1 MFWTLATIV
10 TALLAGL
17 FGWSQGGHSLAL
29 VFTLLGA
36 LSVFAIHDLKK
47 HKHALASG
55 SLIAGLVAGY
65 YIGLPAAVLAALL
78 AFLVQLA
85 VFEFSL
91 KRSVLLPLALTG
103 TIVAWFCGWHY
114 FNPMTGLI
122 FGLIAF
128 LALVGIDDYYLQRK
142 HAIRRNFPVLGWC
155 RYGFELIGDELR
167 QYWFM
172 SDTEERPYDR
182 ETRRFMYRAG
192 KGVNYNLG
200 FGSSRDQRAVG
211 AVHLLNEMF
220 PVSEKKDRGNRLP
233 PLVIGKNRR
242 KPYHCA
248 WPINI
253 SGMSWGA
260 LSAEAVAALSS
271 GAKLANVHML
281 TGEGGLTPYH
291 LNGVTKRVTIDQVFH
306 YYKALIG
313 WNLGLRRG
321 VRPVK
326 PEPVVVGGG
335 RIVMQIGPAKFG
347 FRKSLKD
354 CLRIVGVN
362 TGEFDMDD
370 LRRVAEKFYLNGLDN
385 EMLLDQARKDELVG
399 LDFDKVRKLAEDDQI
414 VMFEIKLAQGAKP
427 GQGGKLP
434 KEKITPELADFRQ
447 IPMGKDCY
455 SPNAWDEFCDVPSMF
470 KFVKALQDLTGKPV
484 GIKIVVGQDRH
495 IEEIAELMSMT
506 GEGPDFIT
514 IDGGEGGT
522 GAAPVALADHM
533 GEPILHSIPVVDNIL
548 RKHGVR
554 NMTTLIA
561 SGQIAKGSDVA
572 VAIAMGADMVNIAR
586 GNLIGG
592 LGCIMAKR
600 CHTNHCPVGIA
611 TQDPRLRRGLDPE
624 DKYVRTAN
632 YNMVLQRDLLIIL
645 KAIGVRTPWE
655 LTRNHISV
663 VTAPLVSTKVS
674 EIYPYPDGSNG
685 KREPLLGEMPPEDHE
700 HLDRFGPKLI
710 QLGEKH

>member
-10 TALLAGL
+10 I
-17 FGWSQGGHSLAL
+17 AL
-29 VFTLLGA
+29 VGGLTGWHLGGLPLA
-36 LSVFAIHDLKK
+36 IVLSLSGGLTVFGIYDLRR
-47 HKHALASG
+47 HKHALVSG
-55 SLIAGLVAGY
+55 TIIAGLLGGFFIGWYVA
-65 YIGLPAAVLAALL
+65 LVASAL

-85 VFEFSL
+85 VFEFTL
-91 KRSVLLPLALTG
+91 KRSALLPLALAG
-103 TIVAWFCGWHY
+103 TVLGGFLGWQ
-114 FNPMTGLI
+114 FFGPVTGLVL
-122 FGLIAF
+122 GLIAF
-128 LALVGIDDYYLQRK
+128 LIVVGIDDYYLQRK
-142 HAIRRNFPVLGWC
+142 HSVRRNFPVLGWC

-172 SDTEERPYDR
+172 ADTEEKPYDR

-200 FGSSRDQRAVG
+200 FGTSRDYRAVG
-211 AVHLLNEMF
+211 AIHLLNEMF

-242 KPYHCA
+242 TPYHCP

-271 GAKLANVHML
+271 GAKLANIHML
-281 TGEGGLTPYH
+281 TGEGGLTPWH
-291 LNGVTKRVTIDQVFH
+291 LEGVTKRITIEQSWA
-306 YYKALIG
+306 YYKALFKF
-313 WNLGLRRG
+313 NLGLRRG
-321 VRPVK
+321 IRPLK
-326 PEPVVVGGG
+326 PKSEIVGGG

-354 CLRIVGVN
+354 CLRTVGI
-362 TGEFDMDD
+362 TSGEFDMDD
-370 LRRVAEKFYLNGLDN
+370 LRRVAEAYFLNGLDD
-385 EMLLDQARKDELVG
+385 EMLMDLAKKDDVVG
-399 LDFDKVRKLAEDDQI
+399 IDVEKLKKVADNPQI

-434 KEKITPELADFRQ
+434 KEKITPELAEFRQ
-447 IPMGKDCY
+447 IPMGKDCF
-455 SPNAWDEFCDVPSMF
+455 SPNTWDEFNDVPTMF
-470 KFVKALQDLTGKPV
+470 KFVKALQELTGKPV

-495 IEEIAELMSMT
+495 IKEIAELMAMT

-548 RKHGVR
+548 REHGVR
-554 NMTTLIA
+554 NNTVLIA

-592 LGCIMAKR
+592 LGCIQAKR

-645 KAIGVRTPWE
+645 KAIGVKHPWE
-655 LTRNHISV
+655 LTRNHLSV

-685 KREPLLGEMPPEDHE
+685 KREPVLGDMPPEDTV

-710 QLGEKH
+710 QLEKR

>member
-17 FGWSQGGHSLAL
+17 FGYTQGGHSLAL

-36 LSVFAIHDLKK
+36 LSVFAIHDLRK

-55 SLIAGLVAGY
+55 TLIAGLVGGY
-65 YIGLPAAVLAALL
+65 FLGLPAAALCAVL

-85 VFEFSL
+85 IFEFTL
-91 KRSVLLPLALTG
+91 KRSVLLPVALTG
-103 TIVAWFCGWHY
+103 TIVAWFAGWHY

-122 FGLIAF
+122 FGLIGF
-128 LALVGIDDYYLQRK
+128 LALVGIDDFYLQRK
-142 HAIRRNFPVLGWC
+142 HSIRRNFPVIGWC

-172 SDTEERPYDR
+172 SDTEEKPYDR

-200 FGSSRDQRAVG
+200 FGTSRDYKAVG
-211 AVHLLNEMF
+211 SIHLLNEMF

-233 PLVIGKNRR
+233 PLIIGAKRR
-242 KPYHCA
+242 KPYSCP

-271 GAKLANVHML
+271 GAKLANIHMA

-291 LNGVTKRVTIDQVFH
+291 LNGVTKRVTVDQVLH
-306 YYKALIG
+306 YYKAMFGYYLSFG
-313 WNLGLRRG
+313 RKP
-321 VRPVK
+321 RPVK
-326 PEPVVVGGG
+326 PEPVLVGGG
-335 RIVMQIGPAKFG
+335 RIVQQIGPAKFG
-347 FRKSLKD
+347 FRKGLKD
-354 CLRIVGVN
+354 CLRSIGI
-362 TGEFDMDD
+362 TAGAFDMDD
-370 LRRVAEKFYLNGLDN
+370 LKRVAEAYYLNGLDDA
-385 EMLLDQARKDELVG
+385 MLRDLAAKDELVG
-399 LDFDKVRKLAEDDQI
+399 LDFDKLRKLADDDQI
-414 VMFEIKLAQGAKP
+414 VMFEVKLAQGAKP

-434 KEKITPELADFRQ
+434 KEKITPELAAFRD

-455 SPNAWDEFCDVPSMF
+455 SPNAWDEFSDVPSMF
-470 KFVKALQDLTGKPV
+470 RFIKALQDLTGKPV

-495 IEEIAELMSMT
+495 IEEIAELMAMT

-522 GAAPVALADHM
+522 GAAPVVLADHM

-554 NMTTLIA
+554 HNTVLIA

-572 VAIAMGADMVNIAR
+572 IAIAMGADMVNIAR

-600 CHTNHCPVGIA
+600 CHTNTCPVGIA

-624 DKYVRTAN
+624 DKYLRTAN

-645 KAIGVRTPWE
+645 KAIGVQNPWQ
-655 LTRNHISV
+655 LTRNHLSV

-685 KREPLLGEMPPEDHE
+685 KREPLLGEVPPEDHE

-710 QLGEKH
+710 QLEVRG

>member
-335 RIVMQIGPAKFG
+335 RIVLQIGPAKFG